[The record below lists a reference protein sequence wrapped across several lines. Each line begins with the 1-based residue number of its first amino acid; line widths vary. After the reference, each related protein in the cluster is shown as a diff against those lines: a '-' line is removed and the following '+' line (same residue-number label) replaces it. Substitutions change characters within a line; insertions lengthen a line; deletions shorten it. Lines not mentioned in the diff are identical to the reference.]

1 MSLKEKFSRI
11 VRLRPEE
18 SRSFRFLFILSLIT
32 GIALSFY
39 FVAVNSFL
47 IKNTSVSNLPYAYII
62 SGLGGVVLIKVYQ
75 SRQRKVGI
83 IRSYQEFLC
92 IFSIVSLFVYLAY
105 DKFGTQSNY
114 AVYLAYFGFLFN
126 MPFTIIFALSF
137 SAICAR
143 LYNLAQSKR
152 LLALIGTG
160 EIIASIIGYLF
171 APLISKLL
179 GSSNYLLPA
188 AAICIL
194 PAFFPIYKLIREGKE
209 KLNHLSTAKGELK
222 KLNIAFFLSQRF
234 YLLIALASIFS
245 VAAIYFVDYACLITV
260 RFMASYSGLEIAVI
274 VGVFF
279 SCVKTGELIFS
290 FMSGHI
296 LSSKGIK
303 FALLL
308 LPLLLVGC
316 FVFATFGGATFKSN
330 PIFILCFIFLAKFV
344 ERVIRKAI
352 TTPATKV
359 LYQVTGSDRL
369 RIEAT
374 VEGLLNQIATVVSG
388 LLLLLISA
396 LISKADT
403 QYFLTIISGICLL
416 LFFMWS
422 FLSLK
427 LYENYKKKIW
437 SYLTEI
443 KSSAESIRDVVPVSR
458 PSLTK
463 STDSDLFSLTLE
475 KALKA
480 RAESKLTSA
489 ISELALYS
497 PAVFHH
503 VSAKNE
509 SQLTSKLSSTYY
521 TNPNFFYRLTVI
533 RYFQNSTA
541 ILSLALFKEFWEISD
556 LTLKY
561 ELILTFNKFGEKPEE
576 SDYFYFEELCQQ
588 FSDELIYAMSA
599 QNDLRLIE
607 DVDLQFNLKEQT
619 NLLVKI
625 LFELLGVVYEPMA
638 IKVIYDIIANED
650 EEDIESKLFAIELL
664 DNTLNEVLKDKLTPI
679 FEPAHFEQKI
689 GNLQKFVPVEPMS
702 PQEALKNLLLKD
714 FKLVNPQLKE
724 CCLKVYYQLSKD
736 EQLLSAFKVSRIKN
750 LQQQAEKLAKNGRL
764 IPSVDEVLLSRIENK
779 YLLTRMQYTYLF
791 NEGIVVQQNQVN
803 KGNRKLVHTYF
814 IPVDIDGSSLLFDT
828 YALALFLETS
838 YSGA

>member
-1 MSLKEKFSRI
+1 MPVKAKFSRM
-11 VRLRPEE
+11 LKLKPEE
-18 SRSFRFLFILSLIT
+18 SRSFRFLFMLSLVT

-47 IKNTSVSNLPYAYII
+47 IKNTSVSNLPFAYII
-62 SGLGGVVLIKVYQ
+62 SGLGGVLLIKIYQ

-92 IFSIVSLFVYLAY
+92 TFSVVSLIVFLAY
-105 DKFGTQSNY
+105 GKFGDQPSD

-143 LYNLAQSKR
+143 LYNISQSKR
-152 LLALIGTG
+152 LLALVGTG

-171 APLISKLL
+171 APLLSKIL
-179 GSSNYLLPA
+179 GSANYLLPVSA
-188 AAICIL
+188 ACIL
-194 PAFFPIYKLIREGKE
+194 PAFFPIFKLFAENKE
-209 KLNHLSTAKGELK
+209 KLKHIATVKRTLK
-222 KLNIAFFLSQRF
+222 KLNISFFLSQRF
-234 YLLIALASIFS
+234 YLLIALVSVFS

-290 FMSGHI
+290 FLSAHI
-296 LSSKGIK
+296 LSSKGVK
-303 FALLL
+303 FSILL
-308 LPLLLVGC
+308 LPILLVGC
-316 FVFATFGGATFKSN
+316 FVFAVIGGATFQSN

-374 VEGLLNQIATVVSG
+374 IEGLLNQIATVVSG

-396 LISKADT
+396 LISKDDT
-403 QYFLTIISGICLL
+403 QYFLTVISGICFTI
-416 LFFMWS
+416 FFAWS
-422 FLSLK
+422 VLSLK

-443 KSSAESIRDVVPVSR
+443 RSFTASENDGALVAKPVYVN
-458 PSLTK
+458 
-463 STDSDLFSLTLE
+463 TDSDLLSSTLE
-475 KALKA
+475 RALRA
-480 RAESKLTSA
+480 RADGKLNTG
-489 ISELALYS
+489 
-497 PAVFHH
+497 
-503 VSAKNE
+503 
-509 SQLTSKLSSTYY
+509 TSKLSSSYY

-533 RYFQNSTA
+533 RFFQTA
-541 ILSLALFKEFWEISD
+541 EKPLLLTLFKEFWEISD

-561 ELILTFNKFGEKPEE
+561 ELIHTFNTFGEKPAE

-599 QNDLRLIE
+599 QNDLQFIE
-607 DVDLQFNLKEQT
+607 DPGLQFHLKEHTQ
-619 NLLVKI
+619 LLIKV
-625 LFELLGVVYEPMA
+625 LFELLSVLYEPKA
-638 IKVIYDIIANED
+638 IKVIYDIIASED
-650 EEDIESKLFAIELL
+650 QDDIESKLFAIELL
-664 DNTLNEVLKDKLTPI
+664 DNTLDEVLKDKFTPI
-679 FEPAHFEQKI
+679 FEPAPFDQKI
-689 GNLQKFVPVEPMS
+689 GNLQKFIPVEPMS
-702 PQEALKNLLLKD
+702 AQEALKNLLLKD
-714 FKLVNPQLKE
+714 FKLVNHHLKE
-724 CCLKVYYQLSKD
+724 CCLSCYYQLSKD
-736 EQLLSAFKVSRIKN
+736 KQMLNAFKVSKIKN
-750 LQQQAEKLAKNGRL
+750 LQVKAEKLSKKEFEINLSIQETLLKEIESRF
-764 IPSVDEVLLSRIENK
+764 LLSK
-779 YLLTRMQYTYLF
+779 VQLTYLF
-791 NEGIVVQQNQVN
+791 NDGIVTNESSGHKV
-803 KGNRKLVHTYF
+803 NRKSEHPYVVP
-814 IPVDIDGSSLLFDT
+814 IEINGSSLLFDT
-828 YALALFLETS
+828 YALALLIEPN

>member
-1 MSLKEKFSRI
+1 MSLKTKFSRI
-11 VRLRPEE
+11 VKLRPEE
-18 SRSFRFLFILSLIT
+18 SQSFRFLFILSLIT

-62 SGLGGVVLIKVYQ
+62 SGLGGVVLIKIYQ

-92 IFSIVSLFVYLAY
+92 IFSVMSLFVFLAY
-105 DKFGTQSNY
+105 GKYGDQPNY

-179 GSSNYLLPA
+179 GSSNYLLPV
-188 AAICIL
+188 AAISIL
-194 PAFFPIYKLIREGKE
+194 PAFFPIYKLVKDGKE
-209 KLNHLSTAKGELK
+209 KLAHLPTVKGTLK

-279 SCVKTGELIFS
+279 SFVKTGELIFS

-296 LSSKGIK
+296 LSSKGVK
-303 FALLL
+303 FAILL

-316 FVFATFGGATFKSN
+316 FIFATLGGAAFKSN
-330 PIFILCFIFLAKFV
+330 PVFILGFIFLAKFV
-344 ERVIRKAI
+344 ERVMRKAI

-374 VEGLLNQIATVVSG
+374 VEGLLNQVATVVSG
-388 LLLLLISA
+388 LLLLAISA
-396 LISKADT
+396 LISKDDT
-403 QYFLTIISGICLL
+403 QYFLTIISGICLII
-416 LFFMWS
+416 FFVWS

-427 LYENYKKKIW
+427 LYEKYKQKIW
-437 SYLTEI
+437 IYLTEI
-443 KSSAESIRDVVPVSR
+443 RSATGTAHTVAPTAQRSFSKPANADTLSIA
-458 PSLTK
+458 LA
-463 STDSDLFSLTLE
+463 
-475 KALKA
+475 KALKN
-480 RAESKLTSA
+480 RAVNNLSSP

-497 PAVFHH
+497 PAVF
-503 VSAKNE
+503 SQISE
-509 SQLTSKLSSTYY
+509 EDDSQLSTKLSNTYY
-521 TNPNFFYRLTVI
+521 ANPNFFYRLTVI
-533 RYFQNSTA
+533 RYFQNAKTP
-541 ILSLALFKEFWEISD
+541 LSLALFKEFWEISD

-561 ELILTFNKFGEKPEE
+561 ELIQTYSRFGQKPAE
-576 SDYFYFEELCQQ
+576 SDYFYFEQLCQLL
-588 FSDELIYAMSA
+588 SDELIYSMSA
-599 QNDLRLIE
+599 QNDLQLIE
-607 DVDLQFNLKEQT
+607 DADLQFNLIEQT
-619 NLLVKI
+619 NLLTKI
-625 LFELLGVVYEPMA
+625 LFELLSVVYEPQA
-638 IKVIYDIIANED
+638 IKVIYAIIADED
-650 EEDIESKLFAIELL
+650 QEDIERKLFAIELL
-664 DNTLNEVLKDKLTPI
+664 DNTLEEGLKDKLTPI
-679 FEPAHFEQKI
+679 FEPAPFDQKI
-689 GNLQKFVPVEPMS
+689 GNLQKFVPVEPMAAE
-702 PQEALKNLLLKD
+702 EALKNLLLKD
-714 FKLVNPQLKE
+714 FKLVNAQLKE
-724 CCLKVYYQLSKD
+724 CCLKVYYQLTKD
-736 EQLLSAFKVSRIKN
+736 SQLLNAFAVSRIKN
-750 LQQQAEKLAKNGRL
+750 LQLQAEKLGKNGVSTPAMNEALR
-764 IPSVDEVLLSRIENK
+764 SRIENE
-779 YLLTRMQYTYLF
+779 YALTKTQCTYLF
-791 NEGIVVQQNQVN
+791 NEGIVSQDRQVN
-803 KGNRKLVHTYF
+803 KGTRKFAHPYF
-814 IPVDIDGSSLLFDT
+814 IRVDIDDSSLLLDT
-828 YALALFLETS
+828 YAMALFLETQQLN
-838 YSGA
+838 